1 MAAGVERR
9 PVEGWIAV
17 QAVEAVARQ
26 HGAKRRR
33 HRDATLGIET
43 QHVMGH
49 KPVHLAPRRAADRS
63 ATLTGLRP
71 VHPRHPRRGPDRI
84 SGSPAFVGANGL
96 SWANMGVNGP
106 APIET
111 AAPLDTD

>member
-49 KPVHLAPRRAADRS
+49 KPVPPAPRRVAGPS
-63 ATLTGLRP
+63 ATPTAFPPVPPRP
-71 VHPRHPRRGPDRI
+71 PRLGPDLI
-84 SGSPAFVGANGL
+84 SGSPAFVGTNVL
-96 SWANMGVNGP
+96 SKLNMGVNGP
-106 APIET
+106 ALAEI
-111 AAPLDTD
+111 

>member
-26 HGAKRRR
+26 NAAKRRR
-33 HRDATLGIET
+33 NRNATLGIET

-49 KPVHLAPRRAADRS
+49 KPVHLAPRRVADRS
-63 ATLTGLRP
+63 ATPTGLRP

-84 SGSPAFVGANGL
+84 SGSPAFVGTNGL
-96 SWANMGVNGP
+96 SWVNMGVNGP
-106 APIET
+106 ALAEI
-111 AAPLDTD
+111 AAPRDTD